1 MKTIGIYT
9 NKAKDPAGNLT
20 KYVNECI
27 LDAERDIKVIIF
39 YDVQD
44 IEKLGNIKMDFLIT
58 LGGDGTILS
67 AARTLCKTNIPI
79 LGINVGH
86 LGFLSE
92 IEYKELGRDLV
103 TALKGEYTIEERMML
118 SCIIK
123 GEGFTKESICLND
136 IVLTR
141 SNLSRIVNY
150 KIIVDGKPASQ
161 FKSDG
166 VIFSTPTGSTAYSLS
181 AGGPIVYPTL
191 DVILFTAICPHSLAV
206 RTMVVSGEST
216 LLIPLESSSQ
226 ILLTMDG
233 QVSASLKDAES
244 VTICKSK
251 YKCGLI
257 RLKDYDYFNILRKKI
272 TWTNIE
278 CEGE

>member
-9 NKAKDPAGNLT
+9 NKAKDPTGNLT
-20 KYVNECI
+20 KYVYKCI
-27 LDAERDIKVIIF
+27 LSQDKENKVIIF
-39 YDVQD
+39 YDVED
-44 IEKLGNIKMDFLIT
+44 FKNIKDNDMKFLIT
-58 LGGDGTILS
+58 IGGDGTILN
-67 AARTLCKTNIPI
+67 AARMLYGTGIPI
-79 LGINVGH
+79 LGINMGH

-92 IEYKELGRDLV
+92 IEYKELDRDLIS
-103 TALKGEYTIEERMML
+103 ALKGEYKIEERMML
-118 SCIIK
+118 SCIINSN
-123 GEGFTKESICLND
+123 GFSNENICLND

-150 KIIVDGKPASQ
+150 KILVDEKPASQ
-161 FKSDG
+161 FKADG

-191 DVILFTAICPHSLAV
+191 DLILFTAICPHSLAV

-216 LLIPLESSSQ
+216 LQIPIDSSSNV
-226 ILLTMDG
+226 LLTLDG
-233 QVSASLKDAES
+233 QVSVSLKDAES
-244 VTICKSK
+244 VTICKAK

-257 RLKDYDYFNILRKKI
+257 RLKKYDYFNILRKKL
-272 TWTNIE
+272 TWTNNE